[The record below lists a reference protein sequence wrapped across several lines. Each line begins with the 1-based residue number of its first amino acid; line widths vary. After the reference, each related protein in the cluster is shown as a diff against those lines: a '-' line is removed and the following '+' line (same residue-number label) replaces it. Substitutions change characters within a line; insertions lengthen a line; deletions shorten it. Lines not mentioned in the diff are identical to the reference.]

1 MIRLEWENEQES
13 IEITDALIE
22 TLKKCM
28 EETLAYEEFED
39 DALVSLTITDNE
51 GIHAQNRESR
61 GIDRPTDVLSFPLLE
76 CEEDGTLVI
85 YDTDVV
91 DGAVALG
98 DIMISAE
105 KAAEQA
111 KEFGHSSEREF
122 AFLTVH
128 SMLHL
133 LGYDHE
139 KGEAEEREM
148 FHKQE
153 EILTRLGITR

>member
-1 MIRLEWENEQES
+1 MIKLEWENEQS
-13 IEITDALIE
+13 SVEITDALIE
-22 TLKKCM
+22 TLTKCM
-28 EETLAYEEFED
+28 QETLDYEEFED
-39 DALVSLTITDNE
+39 DVLIGLTITDNA
-51 GIHAQNRESR
+51 GIHAQNKESR

-105 KAAEQA
+105 KALEQA
-111 KEFGHSSEREF
+111 QEFGHSSVREF